1 MNNTV
6 FFWPAFV
13 LALLTFSVMI
23 RMLTSRI
30 AAMKTNKIHP
40 QSISTSVELAARMP
54 DSRAADNF
62 RNLFETPV
70 LFYAALFFAQSTQAD
85 NQILLALA
93 WLYVVLRII
102 HSFIQCSYNKVMHRF
117 YVFFASV
124 GVLLAMWIVLAISLF
139 K

>member
-1 MNNTV
+1 
-6 FFWPAFV
+6 
-13 LALLTFSVMI
+13 
-23 RMLTSRI
+23 
-30 AAMKTNKIHP
+30 
-40 QSISTSVELAARMP
+40 MP

-70 LFYAALFFAQSTQAD
+70 LFYAALLFAQSMQST
-85 NQILLALA
+85 NKILLALA

-117 YVFFASV
+117 YMFFTSV
-124 GVLLAMWIVLAISLF
+124 GVLMAIWIVLALGLL